1 MVRVMVVNY
10 RHITPAIMYGC
21 VSHRNVLRIGEHA
34 HLETA
39 FCERD
44 MQEANKGLHSFD
56 YNFGYL
62 HPSPQLHFEE
72 WLSALRAVVS
82 MVGAREPLQHCL
94 EYISLPHLR

>member
-1 MVRVMVVNY
+1 MVCVMVVNY
-10 RHITPAIMYGC
+10 CHITPEIVYGC
-21 VSHRNVLRIGEHA
+21 ISHRNVLSIGEHA

-39 FCERD
+39 FGECD
-44 MQEANKGLHSFD
+44 MQEANKGLHSLD

-62 HPSPQLHFEE
+62 HPSYQLHFEE